1 MGASNNGHSGNM
13 IGPIAGIPLFV
24 YCDCKITNYQGLMQ
38 YRSNKGFTGAG
49 QLGVL
54 IGVTGAGLIA
64 LSVVQMLA
72 AFVMVPRGTP
82 MGAINDVLESSLK
95 NPANVGF
102 VRLLQAIGTLL
113 IFFLPAVVFS
123 GITNGWNRIWLG
135 FHKYAGIRQF
145 LLGFALIFLANIV
158 AVGLDDIS
166 RFFLARFPSVDKM
179 ALDMENAYNETVKIM
194 GLIRTWPELIIA
206 IIIMAFLPAVFEET
220 YFRGAMQ
227 RTLEKWWHSPVAA
240 IVTSS
245 LIFSLVHFSIY
256 LFFSRFFLGL
266 ALGIMFY
273 LTRNIWVSIVAHFL
287 NNAIAV
293 VQLYLVSRGKKE
305 VDVNELSPDYDI
317 WIILSAFIF
326 MFLLVRLLDRF
337 SSASRVLCEEE
348 ERFVGRGTL

>member
-1 MGASNNGHSGNM
+1 
-13 IGPIAGIPLFV
+13 
-24 YCDCKITNYQGLMQ
+24 MQ

-54 IGVTGAGLIA
+54 IAVTGAGLIA

-72 AFVMVPRGTP
+72 ALVMVPRGTP
-82 MGAINDVLESSLK
+82 MDAINDVMQHALK

-113 IFFLPAVVFS
+113 IFFLPAVVFA

-135 FHKYAGIRQF
+135 FHKYADIRQF
-145 LLGFALIFLANIV
+145 FLGFALIFLANIA

-166 RFFLARFPSVDKM
+166 RFFLARFPSVDKL
-179 ALDMENAYNETVKIM
+179 ALDMENTYNETVKIM

-227 RTLEKWWHSPVAA
+227 RTMEKWWQSPVGA
-240 IVTSS
+240 IVISS

-256 LFFSRFFLGL
+256 LFLSRFLLGL

-293 VQLYLVSRGKKE
+293 VQLYLASRGKKE
-305 VDVNELSPDYDI
+305 VDVNELSPDYDS
-317 WIILSAFIF
+317 WIILSAFVF
-326 MFLLVRLLDRF
+326 MFLLIRLLDRF
-337 SSASRVLCEEE
+337 SAGNRIRCEQE
-348 ERFVGRGTL
+348 ERSIGSATA